1 MRLPVVEM
9 AALLKRLWLE
19 ICRVCSTF
27 SHLRTRRTHVDPEM
41 VIAGNFAPYKAVKHS
56 ATPLWPGSGPQ
67 STYETFHAFAPLNM
81 PSADATDESF
91 QAVISPLNTDAP
103 LNMLLTEVTLPTSHC
118 DRPLPSNF
126 TARRNILV
134 ISVTDETSQLERSPL
149 NWDLVSVANIPFIF
163 VTLLVFQRERS
174 PPEKA
179 RAFKNMFSMSVTDDT
194 SHLDRSPSNVRA
206 PPNMI
211 FMLVTR
217 EVSHLLISWLNDCA
231 FWNNEVMSV
240 TNSVFQSGMSEHPAL
255 AQRGG
260 AKGWSSGL
268 AQWRSVEQH
277 FSPEGTAAR
286 HASTAALSAVLVVNA
301 GAHVALESTR
311 SVHEVTPLM

>member
-1 MRLPVVEM
+1 M
-9 AALLKRLWLE
+9 
-19 ICRVCSTF
+19 IDFGYGFGT
-27 SHLRTRRTHVDPEM
+27 
-41 VIAGNFAPYKAVKHS
+41 
-56 ATPLWPGSGPQ
+56 Q
-67 STYETFHAFAPLNM
+67 STYETCHAFAPLNM
-81 PSADATDESF
+81 PSADATDKRF

-103 LNMLLTEVTLPTSHC
+103 LNMLLTDVTLPTSHC

-126 TARRNILV
+126 TARRNIES
-134 ISVTDETSQLERSPL
+134 IRVTDETSQLERSPL
-149 NWDLVSVANIPFIF
+149 NWDLVSNPWSANIPFIF

-217 EVSHLLISWLNDCA
+217 EVSHLLISWLNDWA

-260 AKGWSSGL
+260 
-268 AQWRSVEQH
+268 
-277 FSPEGTAAR
+277 
-286 HASTAALSAVLVVNA
+286 
-301 GAHVALESTR
+301 
-311 SVHEVTPLM
+311 